1 MPNFISKLDGA
12 QNLKKNQDRKRV
24 LVIFTD
30 EEWDINQ
37 LRDGFAENPNDTSG
51 YTTREAVT
59 KRVHEVGK
67 IKLNYLGDI
76 IRTGVFCRFIF
87 ARGTCDLLY
96 NLNNS
101 HIIATR
107 IHFHDLYQNNF

>member
-1 MPNFISKLDGA
+1 MLDVESLDGNGQLFLALQDISMPNFISKLDGA

-37 LRDGFAENPNDTSG
+37 LRDGFAENPNDNSS

-67 IKLNYLGDI
+67 Y
-76 IRTGVFCRFIF
+76 
-87 ARGTCDLLY
+87 
-96 NLNNS
+96 
-101 HIIATR
+101 
-107 IHFHDLYQNNF
+107 